1 MDTGRFTSSTSEYP
15 EWFLTAFAVAEPE
28 IFALASTQAPPG
40 TASLEAL
47 PTNFNN
53 NEFSEKKNDIIR
65 PEIAL
70 SKQPSFLSIN
80 NLVDIYGSGR
90 YIYICVC
97 VFIYMYIGFANT
109 DNLLTF

>member
-40 TASLEAL
+40 TALLESL
-47 PTNFNN
+47 PTNSNKN
-53 NEFSEKKNDIIR
+53 KFSDKENDIMR

-70 SKQPSFLSIN
+70 SKQPSFLSVS

-90 YIYICVC
+90 YIYVY
-97 VFIYMYIGFANT
+97 IYIYIYIYLFRK
-109 DNLLTF
+109 D

>member
-40 TASLEAL
+40 IASLEAL
-47 PTNFNN
+47 PTNWNN
-53 NEFSEKKNDIIR
+53 NEFNEKNDTIR
-65 PEIAL
+65 PEIAP
-70 SKQPSFLSIN
+70 SKQPSFLSIS

-90 YIYICVC
+90 YI
-97 VFIYMYIGFANT
+97 
-109 DNLLTF
+109 